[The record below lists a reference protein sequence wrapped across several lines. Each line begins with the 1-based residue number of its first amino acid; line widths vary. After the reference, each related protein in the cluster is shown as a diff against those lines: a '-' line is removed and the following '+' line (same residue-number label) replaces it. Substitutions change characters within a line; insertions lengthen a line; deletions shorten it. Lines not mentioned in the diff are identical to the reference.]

1 MIGKLTIAQMTE
13 KNTECNYQDVVA
25 EILEKQVDDLFE
37 DFYLSLNEEQV
48 EKYKKFEA
56 VQIVLRNWEIERAYT
71 NGKYEVTKTN
81 I

>member
-37 DFYLSLNEEQV
+37 DFYLSLNEEQA

-56 VQIVLRNWEIERAYT
+56 VQTVLHNWEIERAYT